1 VNPWGAP
8 EGIVGWHLL
17 DHINLLLGGGI
28 FGLPASDRLFHFQN
42 NLKLCRCHRMT
53 VSGLMTSSVS
63 FQEPKTLVMVL
74 KKNLSEDR
82 SRGLE
87 DVRASISSCFRR
99 KMISS

>member
-1 VNPWGAP
+1 
-8 EGIVGWHLL
+8 
-17 DHINLLLGGGI
+17 
-28 FGLPASDRLFHFQN
+28 
-42 NLKLCRCHRMT
+42 MT

-82 SRGLE
+82 SWGLV

-99 KMISS
+99 KMISTRVGLEMLI